1 MSAEF
6 WELVR
11 EWAGLVAGFLA
22 VGIAWWYGRRADI
35 RAREANALA
44 KRANET
50 ADAANDAAHDANRI
64 AMDANDIARAAL
76 GVQQGQVDAAER
88 EALERQRERRLQT
101 VSEHRG
107 HCHQLFFGGE
117 NQMFDRSKPAIEI
130 YDDYMKQGGPS
141 RYSHL
146 RLVAQIHRELL
157 PALLDF
163 WRFDREHPTPR
174 ETLKRHIDAE
184 MAVTVLQ
191 LLRPLEERKHPDKS
205 GLPDD
210 FVLWLQ
216 NLHPDAI
223 KPRARPK

>member
-22 VGIAWWYGRRADI
+22 VGIAWWYGHRADM
-35 RAREANALA
+35 RASEANALA

-64 AMDANDIARAAL
+64 AMDANDIAREVL
-76 GVQQGQVDAAER
+76 GVQRSQVAAAER
-88 EALERQRERRLQT
+88 AALERQRERRLQAI
-101 VSEHRG
+101 SGHRG
-107 HCHQLFFGGE
+107 HCRQLFSGGE

-130 YDDYMKQGGPS
+130 CDDFSKHGGPS

-146 RLVAQIHRELL
+146 RLVAQLHHEFL

-174 ETLKRHIDAE
+174 ETLKRHIDIE

-205 GLPDD
+205 GFPDN
-210 FVLWLQ
+210 FVLWLED
-216 NLHPDAI
+216 LHPDAI
-223 KPRARPK
+223 KPRVRPK